1 VADQDL
7 TSIGGGDAPQPD
19 ALVTGT
25 AVPGQAAEALDPS
38 EGVPGAAAPKAP
50 AKQAPATR
58 APAAQAPAK
67 KAPAKQ
73 APAKRATAAKDP
85 AAKAPAKKAAAKR
98 ATAAKA
104 PATKAP
110 AAKAPAAK
118 APAAKAPATK
128 APAAKAPAAG
138 ATTSPTDRTR
148 TSGRKRAAAKRT
160 ARTVAG
166 AAGAVVDRAGGAI
179 DSATAAARGYGSEG
193 PVVPPKRL
201 SGFDFATWR
210 TASADPAMRSPIIGL
225 VALDSSPDWDRL
237 VARFD
242 RASRVAP
249 VLRQK
254 VLEGPADI
262 LSPRLVIDPDFD
274 LSFHMR
280 RFRVAEPG
288 SWDQVLDE
296 TRRQSMTDFDLA
308 RPLWRVTLLEGLQGG
323 RAALIV
329 KLHHAIADGQG
340 AMMLGATVID
350 LTPADQD
357 LGPLPPAPV
366 PAPMDTAAFLG
377 TAMADASSFLVK
389 AAKEAADTAVPI
401 ATRALTDP
409 MGAAEDVAHV
419 LKSVARFLAVPSRPM
434 SPLMTGRSINYHFV
448 TFELPLAELKA
459 AAKPH
464 GLSLNDAFIAAVM
477 GGLRIYHERRD
488 EPVAELRCNMPISLR
503 NPERPAQNAVTIA
516 RFEVPVGIVDPVE
529 RMHAVRRIVDGWKR
543 EPALHLADPLA
554 EVGTRIMP
562 LEILTSAAQKSDF
575 TASNVPGVPMPV
587 WIAGAQVLAMYPM
600 VGTIG
605 AATNIT
611 LLSYAGRA
619 SLGISMDDAAIPD
632 RELFVECLGA
642 GLAEVVGHHVTTSDP
657 LA

>member
-1 VADQDL
+1 VADQDQ
-7 TSIGGGDAPQPD
+7 TSVGAGDASPEVP
-19 ALVTGT
+19 VT
-25 AVPGQAAEALDPS
+25 ASLAE
-38 EGVPGAAAPKAP
+38 
-50 AKQAPATR
+50 
-58 APAAQAPAK
+58 
-67 KAPAKQ
+67 
-73 APAKRATAAKDP
+73 
-85 AAKAPAKKAAAKR
+85 APAKKAAAKKAAPQKKAPAKKAPQKKAPA
-98 ATAAKA
+98 ATATPPATPRPTKKAAPAVKAASAKKA
-104 PATKAP
+104 PATPVPAKAAPAVKAP
-110 AAKAPAAK
+110 VARPPGASATPAG
-118 APAAKAPATK
+118 PA
-128 APAAKAPAAG
+128 
-138 ATTSPTDRTR
+138 R

-160 ARTVAG
+160 AKSVAG

-179 DSATAAARGYGSEG
+179 DSATSAARGRVGEG
-193 PVVPPKRL
+193 AVVPPKRL

-288 SWDQVLDE
+288 TWDQVLDE

-350 LTPADQD
+350 LTAEDQD

-377 TAMADASSFLVK
+377 TAMADASSFLMK
-389 AAKEAADTAVPI
+389 AAREAADTAVPI

-409 MGAAEDVAHV
+409 VGAAEDVAHV
-419 LKSVARFLAVPSRPM
+419 LKSVARFLSVPSRPM

-464 GLSLNDAFIAAVM
+464 GLSLNDAFLAAAM

-529 RMHAVRRIVDGWKR
+529 RMHAVRRIVDAWKQ

-587 WIAGAQVLAMYPM
+587 WIGGARVLAMYPM

-632 RELFVECLGA
+632 RELFVECLAA
-642 GLAEVVGHHVTTSDP
+642 GLAEVVGHPVPTSDP